1 MDSIVKGGK
10 VQFTQKKKMTL
21 VLFLTLITIGRRVL
35 HKSIPNELNK
45 VLAKILLESHFS
57 ILPTYI
63 FGYTLQQ
70 TLFLSLSHLNNIFLS
85 QSHHTKKIKIK
96 TMELDSTPL
105 HKKLQLTEAQTKAPQ
120 PTLDKIS
127 SSHES
132 QPSSLP

>member
-1 MDSIVKGGK
+1 
-10 VQFTQKKKMTL
+10 MTL

-105 HKKLQLTEAQTKAPQ
+105 HKKLKLTEVQTKAPQ
-120 PTLDKIS
+120 PTLDKIP
-127 SSHES
+127 SSHER